1 MPRFGA
7 SKAQLR
13 MWALLTIAFMIV
25 GVSSGIAIVRI
36 SSERYTH
43 DYRAEL
49 MNLANVVASS
59 IDPGGH
65 AALKTPEDMKSAGYL
80 SAVRALAE
88 VKRKVPEIRYIYT
101 LRKGAK
107 DYEFVLDPT
116 PPGDHDQDGVDDKSY
131 LGDPYP
137 EISMT
142 AKTAYEQGIAMVD
155 EEPATDRWGTFISG
169 YAPVKDAKG
178 HVVAILG
185 IDRLANDLVEHTNDI
200 RNAVII
206 GFLLVT
212 GMGGFFGWA
221 FTRRMSNSPDNPG
234 WSRYLTGSNRIFRA
248 NILEVVL
255 GSLALI
261 AFLGGAQNVV
271 TIQRLSSEISSGQA
285 RISRL
290 RKIRT
295 ALDAE
300 VANRG
305 DANAVVDRIR
315 SMTQQYDI
323 AWLYNAIEQVDL
335 TSGIENIEASLR
347 ALRNQSDREMDLV
360 DRQQGAAE
368 RDLGHQY
375 QDIELLVIVS
385 ALLALGTLVLA
396 RRANIHQQDLI
407 AARTDSEWHQVA
419 YRQVV
424 ENLPIGLYMYANGAI
439 TFSNDTWDAQCFR
452 TPGQDRVA
460 ALAAVVPEQD
470 ATALLETLMSA
481 QVSQAGFE
489 HQFRIVPPTGEPI
502 ILESRGV
509 PLFNSD
515 GEFECL
521 LGFTL
526 DVSQRVKVQDLLRGK
541 NREVQSKN
549 RMLSRAVAE
558 LEENFE
564 AMVQTLVKAVEAK
577 DIYTAGH
584 SERVMQYS
592 LRIGDRLKLSPQE
605 MKILQMGTLVH
616 DVGKIGIP
624 DEVLN
629 KPTKLSES
637 ERSLIREHAE
647 NGARMVEGIPIF
659 QDCIPIIRWHHE
671 RLDGSGYPN
680 NLQAKDIPLLV
691 RIASAA
697 DVFDALTSD
706 RAYRTAMTPTG
717 ACEVLEKMV
726 QNQELDPEIVSI
738 LTDIVEK
745 EGILWFNEPEQAA

>member
-1 MPRFGA
+1 M
-7 SKAQLR
+7 R
-13 MWALLTIAFMIV
+13 MWVLLTVAFMIV
-25 GVSSGIAIVRI
+25 GVSSGIAILRI

-49 MNLANVVASS
+49 MNLANVVAAS
-59 IDPGGH
+59 IDAKSH
-65 AALKTPEDMKSAGYL
+65 VALKTPQDMNSSEYRN
-80 SAVRALAE
+80 AVRALAE

-101 LRKGAK
+101 LRKGPK
-107 DYEFVLDPT
+107 DFEFVLDPT

-142 AKTAYEQGIAMVD
+142 AKAAFEQGIAMVD
-155 EEPATDRWGTFISG
+155 DEPSTDRWGNFISG
-169 YAPVKDAKG
+169 YAPIKDAKG
-178 HVVAILG
+178 NVVAILG
-185 IDRLANDLVEHTNDI
+185 IDRLANDLAEHTNDI
-200 RNAVII
+200 RHAVVL

-212 GMGGFFGWA
+212 GMGAFFGWA
-221 FTRRMSNSPDNPG
+221 FTRRMSNAEDNPG

-248 NILEVVL
+248 NILEVIL

-261 AFLGGAQNVV
+261 AFLGGAQNTVAV
-271 TIQRLSSEISSGQA
+271 GRMSSEISTGQV
-285 RISRL
+285 RISKL
-290 RKIRT
+290 RNIRS

-300 VANRG
+300 ISKTW
-305 DANAVVDRIR
+305 DAKFVIDHIK
-315 SMTQQYDI
+315 SMTQKDDI
-323 AWLYNAIEQVDL
+323 AWLYNSLQQINLNSAPDQIED
-335 TSGIENIEASLR
+335 ALR
-347 ALRNQSDREMDLV
+347 ALRSQSDREIDLL
-360 DRQQGAAE
+360 DRQQGAAQ
-368 RDLGHQY
+368 RDLEHEY
-375 QDIELLVIVS
+375 RDIEALVIVS
-385 ALLALGTLVLA
+385 ALCALGTLVLA

-424 ENLPIGLYMYANGAI
+424 ENLPVGLYMYANGSI
-439 TFSNDTWDAQCFR
+439 TFSNDTWDQQCFR
-452 TPGQDRVA
+452 APCKDRLE
-460 ALAAVVPEQD
+460 ALKSVVPSHD
-470 ATALLETLMSA
+470 IDSLLDVLKSA
-481 QVSQAGFE
+481 QEAKSTFE
-489 HQFRIVPPTGEPI
+489 HQFKVIGPSGEPSI
-502 ILESRGV
+502 IESRGV
-509 PLFNSD
+509 SLFNSD

-526 DVSQRVKVQDLLRGK
+526 DVSQRIKVQDLLRGK

-592 LRIGDRLKLSPQE
+592 LRIGDRLKLSAQD

-624 DEVLN
+624 DDVLN
-629 KPTKLSES
+629 KSTPLTE
-637 ERSLIREHAE
+637 EEFEQIRQHAE

-671 RLDGSGYPN
+671 RLDGSGYPDQ
-680 NLQAKDIPLLV
+680 LLAKDIPLLV
-691 RIASAA
+691 RVASVA

-706 RAYRTAMTPTG
+706 RAYRTAMSPSE
-717 ACEVLEKMV
+717 ACEVLEKMG
-726 QNQELDPEIVSI
+726 QNHELDPEIVSI
-738 LTDIVEK
+738 LADIVEK
-745 EGILWFNEPEQAA
+745 EGILWFTESERAA